1 MRRPPP
7 VQQSSRYPPLFAGI
21 LIALCTGGTSCG
33 SDSGGTPERDG
44 AGVDPGDK
52 PNVIVIV
59 LDTLRRDA
67 TGLAEGRIH
76 DWPTL
81 PGGLTP
87 NLDRFAADSATFTRA
102 YSAAPWTV
110 PAHASLFTGL
120 IPSSHG
126 CVARRPRL
134 GDVGPTLAEL
144 LGAAGY
150 ATVAFFSNPWLSD
163 RATGLLRGFETRV
176 ESPIGDLGSLTSP
189 RGDQGG
195 AATLEHVESWLKDRD
210 PARPFFLFVNFL
222 EAHLPYDPPPGIR
235 ALFSPPLAAGARIPI
250 EWAHE
255 FNAGLLPP
263 DELDWTAVR
272 SLYAGDVRAADE
284 LLGRL
289 LALLGDRG
297 VLADAAV
304 FVTSDHGENLGD
316 HGLVEHQFSV
326 HESLLAVPLVVR
338 LPGGAL
344 PPGRYDAPVMTT
356 DVFATVAEL
365 AGLALPA
372 ARPHSIPLARSAGER
387 GQRRPIIAEY
397 SLPNP
402 QLIALLR
409 ALNPDRDTSELA
421 QGWRTVRVGRLR
433 LTVGSSGQRMLHDV
447 VADRAQV
454 RDLSG
459 ERRGAVARLGRVLLE
474 ALPKSRATATGP
486 RPVLDP
492 ATREQL
498 EALGYAT
505 SEPDDDSH
513 DDGDDG

>member
-1 MRRPPP
+1 M
-7 VQQSSRYPPLFAGI
+7 QQSSRYQSLFASI
-21 LIALCTGGTSCG
+21 LVVLCAGGSGCG
-33 SDSGGTPERDG
+33 SGAGGTPERDG
-44 AGVDPGDK
+44 AGADLNDE
-52 PNVIVIV
+52 PNVILIV

-110 PAHASLFTGL
+110 PAHASIFTGR

-150 ATVAFFSNPWLSD
+150 ATAAFFSNPWLSD

-195 AATLEHVESWLKDRD
+195 GATLEHVESWLNDRD

-235 ALFSPPLAAGARIPI
+235 AMFSPPLAAGARVPI

-263 DELDWTAVR
+263 DELDWTAVH

-289 LALLGDRG
+289 LALLEERG

-316 HGLVEHQFSV
+316 HGLVEHQYSV
-326 HESLLAVPLVVR
+326 HESLLAVPLVAR

-344 PPGRYDAPVMTT
+344 PPGRNDAPVMTT
-356 DVFATVAEL
+356 DVFATVVEL

-372 ARPHSIPLARSAGER
+372 ARPHSIPLARSAGKR
-387 GQRRPIIAEY
+387 SKRRPIIGEY

-402 QLIALLR
+402 QLIELLR
-409 ALNPDRDTSELA
+409 ALNPERDTSELA
-421 QGWRTVRVGRLR
+421 QAWRTVRVRRLR
-433 LTVGSSGQRMLHDV
+433 LTVGSDGRRMLHDV
-447 VADRAQV
+447 VADPAQAH
-454 RDLSG
+454 DLSG
-459 ERRGAVARLGRVLLE
+459 ERREAVARLERVLLE
-474 ALPKSRATATGP
+474 ALPKSRAATTGP
-486 RPVLDP
+486 RPALDP
-492 ATREQL
+492 ATQKQL

-505 SEPDDDSH
+505 GDPKGDSNTG
-513 DDGDDG
+513 GDDE